1 VPLRLVTG
9 PANAEKARVV
19 LDAYAAAV
27 QAGRLPLLVVP
38 TAADVAVYRRELAG
52 RGIVFG
58 ASVLTGAGLQDE
70 LARRAQVHVR
80 ALGPIARERVA
91 ALAAARAPLGVLRAA
106 AGTPGF
112 AAALAGLEDELT
124 ALRVDPPR
132 WHAALRAWAAADP
145 AREGYAT
152 DLAALHRA
160 YRAGLDAVGRPDEA
174 ARAVAAIDV
183 LRREPGRWDGTP
195 VFVYGFDDLTR
206 IQLDMIEALAL
217 QVGAPVTVS
226 LPYEPGREAFAGR
239 ATTYQELAA
248 LGAEREEL
256 PAVSAHY
263 AAPALHHL
271 ERALFEAEPGAR
283 PDPGDAV
290 VLLAGGG
297 ERAELE
303 LVGTHV
309 AGLLRAGV
317 PPGEIAVV
325 LRRPEARGPLLERVF
340 GAYGIP
346 YALERRVPAGHTAL
360 GRGLLALLSCALLDG
375 TPDDLLTWL
384 RTPGLLHNPALADDL
399 EVRVRQ
405 EGARTAADARAL
417 WTHFPLDAIDRV
429 ARAHAEGPRALCDRL
444 AREAAGLLTAPWAQT
459 GAILDGEEAA
469 DARVARELRGALGE
483 LGALA
488 RRDPALVPAP
498 AELHRVLGALEV
510 RLGSRPRADA
520 VTVAD
525 PLAIRARRVRVLV
538 ACTLQEGVFPAPAPP
553 EPFLGD
559 AERRAINTAS
569 GLRLALHE
577 DRLGAERHLFYAA
590 ASRPTEQLVLA
601 WHTADD
607 DGRPQ
612 IRSPFV
618 DDVLDVLAPELAERT
633 LVRELGAAGA
643 DDPRRAATAREAARA
658 AAAAAEDAEDEVIA
672 PLRDPLVLGPL
683 AEREA
688 WSASA
693 LETWVACPVR
703 WFVERHLRPQEL
715 VPDPEPLV
723 RGELAHAVLERVL
736 GERAA
741 ALDRPVPLREADV
754 PAVREAARTALAELA
769 DGYKLSVDPQRL
781 RAALHRLEADLLGYL
796 EWACRSGSAYAPAR
810 FEVRFGG
817 SDDPLPAVD
826 VGGGLA
832 LQGRIDRVDVAGDG
846 TALVYDYKG
855 KTAAPQAKWLTEG
868 RLQLALYLRALPHL
882 LGLQAAG
889 GLYQPLGTDEDRRPR
904 GALLEGRDPDLRAV
918 DSDRV
923 APEEL
928 EALLD
933 GALAQALTAAAELR
947 AGRLEPRP
955 ATCGW
960 RDGGC
965 THPSICRGGG
975 L

>member
-1 VPLRLVTG
+1 
-9 PANAEKARVV
+9 
-19 LDAYAAAV
+19 
-27 QAGRLPLLVVP
+27 
-38 TAADVAVYRRELAG
+38 
-52 RGIVFG
+52 
-58 ASVLTGAGLQDE
+58 
-70 LARRAQVHVR
+70 
-80 ALGPIARERVA
+80 
-91 ALAAARAPLGVLRAA
+91 
-106 AGTPGF
+106 
-112 AAALAGLEDELT
+112 
-124 ALRVDPPR
+124 
-132 WHAALRAWAAADP
+132 LRAWAAADP
-145 AREGYAT
+145 AREGYAA

-160 YRAGLDAVGRPDEA
+160 YRAGLEAVGRPDEA
-174 ARAVAAIDV
+174 TRAVAAVDV
-183 LRREPGRWDGTP
+183 LRREPVRWGGTP

-206 IQLDMIEALAL
+206 IQLDTIEALAL

-239 ATTYQELAA
+239 ATTYQELVA

-256 PAVSAHY
+256 PAVAAHY

-271 ERALFEAEPGAR
+271 ERTLFEAEPGAR

-303 LVGTHV
+303 LVGIHV
-309 AGLLRAGV
+309 AGLLRDGV
-317 PPGEIAVV
+317 PAGRSPSCCA
-325 LRRPEARGPLLERVF
+325 ARGPRRAARA
-340 GAYGIP
+340 GP
-346 YALERRVPAGHTAL
+346 RRVRDPLRARAPGAGRPHRA

-375 TPDDLLTWL
+375 SPDDLLTWL
-384 RTPGLLHNPALADDL
+384 RTPGLLRRPELADDL
-399 EVRVRQ
+399 EVEVRRT
-405 EGARTAADARAL
+405 GARTVEEARAL
-417 WTHFPLDAIDRV
+417 WRHFPLEAIDRV
-429 ARAHAEGPRALCDRL
+429 QRAHRDGPAGAVR
-444 AREAAGLLTAPWAQT
+444 AAGPGDRRAARGPWKQT
-459 GAILDGEEAA
+459 GAILDAEEAT
-469 DARVARELRGALGE
+469 DARVARELRTALAE

-488 RRDPALVPAP
+488 ARDPALVPRP
-498 AELHRVLGALEV
+498 PSCTGCSGR
-510 RLGSRPRADA
+510 SRSASA
-520 VTVAD
+520 
-525 PLAIRARRVRVLV
+525 RARARTPSRSPTRSRS
-538 ACTLQEGVFPAPAPP
+538 ARGASGSWWPA
-553 EPFLGD
+553 GC
-559 AERRAINTAS
+559 RRAPSRARDARAVPRGRRAPGDQQGL

-590 ASRPTEQLVLA
+590 ASRPTDQLVLA

-612 IRSPFV
+612 ARSPFV

-633 LVRELGAAGA
+633 RVRELGAAGT
-643 DDPRRAATAREAARA
+643 DDPAGAPTAREAARA
-658 AAAAAEDAEDEVIA
+658 AAAGRGGRRGRGHRPARRSRGPRPSSPGARPGRPA
-672 PLRDPLVLGPL
+672 PWRRGWPVPCAGSS
-683 AEREA
+683 
-688 WSASA
+688 SATCARRSS
-693 LETWVACPVR
+693 C
-703 WFVERHLRPQEL
+703 
-715 VPDPEPLV
+715 PDPEPLV
-723 RGELAHAVLERVL
+723 RGELAHAVLESVL

-741 ALDRPVPLREADV
+741 AQDRPLPLREADV
-754 PAVREAARTALAELA
+754 PASAAPPGRRSPRRPTTSGSPWTPAPA
-769 DGYKLSVDPQRL
+769 
-781 RAALHRLEADLLGYL
+781 AALHRLEADLIGYL
-796 EWACRSGSAYAPAR
+796 EWACRSGSAYAPAH

-817 SDDPLPAVD
+817 PDDPLPAVD

-855 KTAAPQAKWLTEG
+855 KTASPQAKWLTEG

-904 GALLEGRDPDLRAV
+904 GALVDGLDPDLRAV
-918 DSDRV
+918 DSDRI

-933 GALAQALTAAAELR
+933 GALAQALAAAAELR